1 MPTFTTQQWVILF
14 LVFVLGWLLGL
25 LSRSSKKW
33 RRAYEAERD
42 ARVEEQREHGAAL
55 EASQARV
62 AELERERPIAATAA
76 AAPVVASATTTP
88 SNLDLR
94 RDDLSL
100 IRGLGPEGE
109 ADLNEEGI
117 YRYSQIAEMTQ
128 AEEIELEDRL
138 GADRG
143 YIRQEQ
149 WREQARLLADGHLE
163 EHRATFR

>member
-1 MPTFTTQQWVILF
+1 MPTFTTNQWVILF

-33 RRAYEAERD
+33 RLAYETERD
-42 ARVEEQREHGAAL
+42 ARVDDQREHAAAL
-55 EASQARV
+55 ETCQARI
-62 AELERERPIAATAA
+62 AELERQRPAVRTIPAASAAT
-76 AAPVVASATTTP
+76 T

-100 IRGLGPEGE
+100 IRGLGAEGE
-109 ADLNEEGI
+109 ADLNDEGI
-117 YRYSQIAEMTQ
+117 YRYAQIADMSP

-143 YIRQEQ
+143 YIGQEQ
-149 WREQARLLADGHLE
+149 WREQARLLADGRIE
-163 EHRATFR
+163 EHRAKFR